1 MFLLFAIYGTRI
13 CLADKSSSSISASK
27 SEVKQNNDALV
38 IVLCVSVAHM
48 VFYNQS
54 PIVWMVNTTFGFLLS
69 PASEASLLVHIRM
82 ILAMDG
88 LQNYLISLLMFLI
101 IIVILDYFKKASAC
115 SLSTL
120 SEQ

>member
-69 PASEASLLVHIRM
+69 PGIRSIFAGTHQNDFGNGWASELPYFIINVF
-82 ILAMDG
+82 
-88 LQNYLISLLMFLI
+88 NYHC
-101 IIVILDYFKKASAC
+101 YFR
-115 SLSTL
+115 LF
-120 SEQ
+120 